1 MSEVGVYPSNEV
13 NAFATGPAGNTLIA
27 FSSGLVNIMSIE
39 EIRGVVGHELSHLI
53 HYDLKRILLVQAA
66 GRHPGLVISNDEQNK
81 FSPLIT
87 ILPLTSQV
95 DKIYPF
101 QVFSEIKVQK
111 FDGKLG
117 EIDMEMMEQ
126 IERALHLTLAL
137 KTLSPE

>member
-1 MSEVGVYPSNEV
+1 MPLFDKSEKE
-13 NAFATGPAGNTLIA
+13 
-27 FSSGLVNIMSIE
+27 NIQ
-39 EIRGVVGHELSHLI
+39 EL
-53 HYDLKRILLVQAA
+53 Q

-101 QVFSEIKVQK
+101 QVFSEIKGKTGVILVDQIRTIDRK
-111 FDGKLG
+111 RFDGKLG
-117 EIDMEMMEQ
+117 KVDIEMMEQ

-137 KTLSPE
+137 KN

>member
-1 MSEVGVYPSNEV
+1 LPLFDKSEKE
-13 NAFATGPAGNTLIA
+13 
-27 FSSGLVNIMSIE
+27 NIQ
-39 EIRGVVGHELSHLI
+39 EL
-53 HYDLKRILLVQAA
+53 Q

-101 QVFSEIKVQK
+101 QVFSEIKGKTGVILVDQIRTIDRK
-111 FDGKLG
+111 RFDGKLG
-117 EIDMEMMEQ
+117 KVDIEMMEQ

-137 KTLSPE
+137 KN